1 MNGSPCVSP
10 SSSKLD
16 FNKRDQRH
24 CWSRFSFMADFREG
38 TDQNEFFKIYP
49 DHNRA
54 FHLPAI

>member
-24 CWSRFSFMADFREG
+24 CWSRFGFVGEVSCL
-38 TDQNEFFKIYP
+38 EFKPEIRYGRG
-49 DHNRA
+49 D
-54 FHLPAI
+54 AI